1 MLTQPELKLQLASC
15 LQELG
20 LKDQEIDLY
29 THSLILGPAS
39 TAVLAQHVGVKVQ
52 NLYRLIESLEKKG
65 LARASD
71 GQKYGKKFIVESPSV
86 IVDLLDERRAEIERS
101 KQQVKGYLPDLL
113 TNYHQG
119 NTPTKVRILKGQEQ
133 YIQTLH
139 RLVFEAKEEMFFF
152 GSMKD
157 FVEFITPQG
166 FEIIRRARAE
176 HDVTLR
182 SIMLP
187 SEIANELKQLGPKE
201 QRHAKILKAKPPFI
215 TSFLMTQHRAVIFQP
230 EAALALQI
238 EDEQIL
244 QMLRSVF
251 ETVWMSIKEE

>member
-1 MLTQPELKLQLASC
+1 MLTQPELKQQLLTC
-15 LQELG
+15 LHEIG
-20 LKDQEIDLY
+20 LKDQEMDLY
-29 THSLILGPAS
+29 THSLVLGPSS
-39 TAVLAQHVGVKVQ
+39 TAVLGQHLGLKTQ
-52 NLYRLIESLEKKG
+52 NVYRLIEALEKHG
-65 LARASD
+65 LARSSEH
-71 GQKYGKKFIVESPSV
+71 QKYGKKFIVESPSV
-86 IVDLLDERRAEIERS
+86 LVDLLEKRRADIERS
-101 KQQVKGYLPDLL
+101 KQQLKITLPDLL
-113 TNYHQG
+113 TSYHQG

-166 FEIIRRARAE
+166 FEIIRQARAE
-176 HDVTLR
+176 HGVSLR

-187 SEIANELKQLGPKE
+187 SEIAHELKRLGPKE
-201 QRHAKILKAKPPFI
+201 KRLAKILKTKPPFI

-244 QMLRSVF
+244 LMLRSVF
-251 ETVWMSIKEE
+251 ETVWASIEE